1 MSDVFDIAVV
11 GSGAAGIAAAVT
23 AARFGC
29 RTLLLDKAVAG
40 GGTGGFS
47 GLTTI
52 CGLYDD
58 RGGMLNDGF
67 SAEFADAIAG
77 GERFQMG
84 KVWVLPYAPERFR
97 EVVNGLIDATPHLTA
112 HWNAPVGDVVLDDG
126 RITSIHG
133 YAVNAV
139 IDCSGHAEVA
149 RQINHPCLETDGSTQ
164 APAVVFRLEKVDRK
178 LATMEDAV
186 QVLLQT
192 TRAGFPPITF
202 QRESVPG
209 VLTAKF
215 SSQPEEV
222 VELIQFL
229 RESVSG
235 FERCDCPAT
244 EFVQSRRDGRMI
256 VGRETLSGDDVLSGA
271 RFENAVAKCAW
282 PIEQWSADGLCHCRY
297 LPEGSYYE
305 IPAGALRAAKVDN
318 LFMAGKT
325 ISADVDAIGSA
336 RVMGCCL
343 ATGQAAAGLASEF
356 LQLCE

>member
-1 MSDVFDIAVV
+1 MSDAFDIAVV

-23 AARFGC
+23 AARSGC
-29 RTLLLDKAVAG
+29 RTLLLDKAAAG

-58 RGGMLNDGF
+58 LGDMLNEGF
-67 SAEFADAIAG
+67 SVEFADAVSA

-84 KVWVLPYAPERFR
+84 RVWVLPYVPERFR
-97 EVVNGLIDATPHLTA
+97 EVVNGLIDATPNLTV
-112 HWNAPVGDVVLDDG
+112 HWNAPICEVVVDGG
-126 RITSIHG
+126 RITSVNG
-133 YAVNAV
+133 FGVNAV

-149 RQINHPCLETDGSTQ
+149 RQINHPCLETDESTQ

-202 QRESVPG
+202 QRDSEPG

-215 SSQPEEV
+215 SGPPGEV
-222 VELIQFL
+222 AELIQFL
-229 RESVSG
+229 RESVGG
-235 FERCDCPAT
+235 FERCECQAT
-244 EFVQSRRDGRMI
+244 EYVQTRRDGRMI
-256 VGRETLSGDDVLSGA
+256 VGREMLSGEDLLSGA

-297 LPEGSYYE
+297 LPEGTYYE
-305 IPAGALRAAKVDN
+305 IPSGALWAAKVDN

-325 ISADVDAIGSA
+325 ISADVDAIASA

-343 ATGQAAAGLASEF
+343 ATGEAAAGLASEF
-356 LQLCE
+356 LQSCE